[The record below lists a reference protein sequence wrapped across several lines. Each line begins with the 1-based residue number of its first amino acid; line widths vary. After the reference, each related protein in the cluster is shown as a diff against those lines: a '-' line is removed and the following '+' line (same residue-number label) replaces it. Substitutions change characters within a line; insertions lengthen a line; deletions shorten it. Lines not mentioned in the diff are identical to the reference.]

1 MYYIITILTRP
12 GAKGCYNC
20 HSTRQHAGFSVLP
33 MSTLYMLNKIYK
45 FSIQQ
50 KGLKDTKDE

>member
-1 MYYIITILTRP
+1 MLCSITVLTRP

-33 MSTLYMLNKIYK
+33 MSTKLHIKQY
-45 FSIQQ
+45 IQFLHEQ
-50 KGLKDTKDE
+50 RGLKGRKDE